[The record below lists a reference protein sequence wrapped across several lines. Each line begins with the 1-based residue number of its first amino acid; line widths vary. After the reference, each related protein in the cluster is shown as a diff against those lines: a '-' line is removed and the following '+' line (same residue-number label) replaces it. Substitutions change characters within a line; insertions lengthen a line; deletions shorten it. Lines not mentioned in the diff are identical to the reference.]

1 MRVMQRAV
9 FPILAL
15 FVAAQLAAQDS
26 DAVRAAQIRKLE
38 LERSMLLKMIDS
50 MPAQYFHE
58 RVTEPQRDFAQQL
71 YHVASIAVFFAERY
85 MTSEV
90 PAVPDEEKALASPEA
105 LKVYIEAAYDY
116 AVRACRNQSQADRD
130 TVVEF
135 FARRMP
141 KWLIWD
147 ELHQHSLWTAGQVV
161 ANFRKHG
168 MPPPEF
174 LYF

>member
-1 MRVMQRAV
+1 MHVMRRAV
-9 FPILAL
+9 LPILSL
-15 FVAAQLAAQDS
+15 FVATQLAAQDAG
-26 DAVRAAQIRKLE
+26 AVRAAQIRKLE
-38 LERSMLLKMIDS
+38 LERSMLLEMVDS
-50 MPAQYFHE
+50 MPPQYFHE

-71 YHVASIAVFFAERY
+71 YHVASVAVFFAQRY
-85 MTSEV
+85 MT
-90 PAVPDEEKALASPEA
+90 EERPSLPTEDEA
-105 LKVYIEAAYDY
+105 LSDPSGLAKYIEAAYDF
-116 AVRACRNQSQADRD
+116 AVRACRDQSRADREM
-130 TVVEF
+130 VVEF
-135 FARRMP
+135 FAQRMP